1 MAQLHSII
9 GSILRDIIAAQ
20 HEANLYSCSLSE
32 SYGKEGRTRDF
43 QLPGVVI
50 SDMELELKYGVNSSE
65 ENRDHFNIKLGKTRA
80 FIREICHECAK
91 IALLSSVAT
100 VLDKDTTRPMEQK
113 SFFANVRNNSDV
125 NRQFL
130 TFLSRN
136 MCNAFNGSIKDIVNH
151 DTGELITDKVCE
163 KIMTT
168 LKKKFYFDSD
178 LDSLFEG
185 TDGEALRYRLITEV
199 TALIQTK
206 ITFDAQD
213 ENFKSKRSF
222 PQLDVA
228 ITSDELM
235 KLPEEAI
242 HSFKLKFS
250 PTACTITTLDEE
262 NWLED
267 FEMKTQTI

>member
-32 SYGKEGRTRDF
+32 SYGKEGKTRDF
-43 QLPGVVI
+43 QLPGVII

-65 ENRDHFNIKLGKTRA
+65 ENRDHFNLKLGKTRA
-80 FIREICHECAK
+80 FIREICHGCAK

-100 VLDKDTTRPMEQK
+100 VLDKDTTRPIEQK
-113 SFFANVRNNSDV
+113 SFFVNVRNNSDV

-136 MCNAFNGSIKDIVNH
+136 MSNAFNGSIKDIVNQ
-151 DTGELITDKVCE
+151 DTGELLTDKVCE

-168 LKKKFYFDSD
+168 LKKKFYYDTD
-178 LDSLFEG
+178 LDGLFEG
-185 TDGEALRYRLITEV
+185 SDGEALRNRLITEV
-199 TALIQTK
+199 TTLIQAK

-250 PTACTITTLDEE
+250 PTACTITTLDDE